1 MLLRMKQEA
10 LVALIKSSSMTQLRL
25 VVLRSTPFPSHR
37 HSAGERLDD
46 RHHPEPQDHMEKSGR
61 IMLERTKIERE
72 QLRAENLRLS
82 HRISY
87 LEEQVRQYFEIP
99 KKNDKSPVKVSKIN
113 NWKIWDSLRIL

>member
-1 MLLRMKQEA
+1 MKQEA

-25 VVLRSTPFPSHR
+25 VVLRSTPFPSPR

-87 LEEQVRQYFEIP
+87 LEEQVRSYFEHT
-99 KKNDKSPVKVSKIN
+99 KKTIFLPKSPVKVSNIKNGKI
-113 NWKIWDSLRIL
+113 